1 MIIRLIILLG
11 FFYSLTLV
19 PKNFLNL
26 EYFNLKEINIVK
38 NSKILESELTIL
50 TKKLYNKN
58 SNYINYELLKKFMK
72 KDIRIEDIDI
82 KEAGLGKLEVNVT
95 EKSLSYYAL
104 IKNKIY
110 LVDKN
115 LNIFGYM
122 NEKEKDSVPIIVTN
136 DLNEVNNMGNIL
148 KSLENTNIFKII
160 SQIYKFDDNDYRIVL
175 TDGVEIKLNSDIESE
190 KYKILDILYFS
201 LRKSKKIIYIDLRFE
216 DYIIKYV
223 GDEKNDR

>member
-38 NSKILESELTIL
+38 NSKILESELTTL

-72 KDIRIEDIDI
+72 KDIRIEDVDI

-175 TDGVEIKLNSDIESE
+175 TDGVEIKLNSDIETE
-190 KYKILDILYFS
+190 KYKILDTLYFS